1 MIRYVFALLLIV
13 VSGFFMFKV
22 KFAVQE
28 LEDELGRV
36 RRQTVAE
43 QQEVRVLNAEWSY
56 LTQPERLAELNR
68 RFIALAPV
76 PTKQYQR
83 SLEEIALRPPP
94 PPAPEPAPAYPPP
107 DTVTASDEPP
117 PPAVAPAMAAA
128 APPALPVSAP
138 ANLSIISSAAAA
150 PVVPA
155 SASAP
160 PVAPAAIKRIPAAPA
175 QLVKAST
182 ARSPRSLD
190 ELLARIEGGR

>member
-94 PPAPEPAPAYPPP
+94 PPAPEPAYPPP

-160 PVAPAAIKRIPAAPA
+160 PVAPATIKRIPAAPA